1 MKTRRTIRRGYTLLE
16 MLVTITILGI
26 AAALLVPTLG
36 GFGAIETQAAVRR
49 LVSDIA
55 FAQSEAV
62 AHQVFH
68 RLHFYPDGSGWCLV
82 RVDNGDFFDIF
93 NETSADY
100 VEDPARVSRGGGDMI
115 VDLVQDDRFV
125 SVEVESFTS
134 SEGSTSL
141 TFDSIGGTVSAPG
154 TAAGAATVVLS
165 GDDSRWEV
173 AVAPLTGRTSVRK
186 LN

>member
-1 MKTRRTIRRGYTLLE
+1 MKTRRTIRRGYTLIE

-26 AAALLVPTLG
+26 AAALLVPALG

-62 AHQVFH
+62 AHQRFH
-68 RLHFYPDGSGWCLV
+68 RLHFYTDGSGWCLV
-82 RVDNGDFFDIF
+82 RVGEGDFFDIF
-93 NETSADY
+93 NATSADY
-100 VEDPARVSRGGGDMI
+100 VEDPARVTRGGGNMI
-115 VDLVQDDRFV
+115 VNLVEDDRFA
-125 SVEVESFTS
+125 SVAVESFTS
-134 SEGSTSL
+134 SEGVTSL
-141 TFDSIGGTVSAPG
+141 TFDAIGGTVSAPG
-154 TAAGAATVVLS
+154 TAAGGVSVVLS